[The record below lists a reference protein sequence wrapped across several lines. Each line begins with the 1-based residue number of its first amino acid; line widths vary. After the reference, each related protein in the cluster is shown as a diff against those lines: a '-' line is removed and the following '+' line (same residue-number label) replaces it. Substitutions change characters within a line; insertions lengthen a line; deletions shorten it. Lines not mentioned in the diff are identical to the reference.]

1 LIPIAVIPRAYRQ
14 ASLIS
19 KGATIV
25 GLWNEYGSE
34 EHVRMDLQIV
44 AILVSMAV
52 SIVTLVLLVLQTRAL
67 SVQTRS
73 VAKSLEYGAYLK
85 LVDYLNDINLQLMTN
100 QATQDVFRRMDFIA
114 DTLRD
119 NEDLSI
125 ESIALGW
132 HMLNRYEAAFV
143 GYRQGIVP
151 VTEWAVWRQRL
162 QLDMRLPFMRKIW
175 FQEVKNFAYDPGFI
189 ALVSELIAQSDLDSE
204 ARASPESTGADLPG
218 GDHHAT

>member
-1 LIPIAVIPRAYRQ
+1 
-14 ASLIS
+14 
-19 KGATIV
+19 
-25 GLWNEYGSE
+25 
-34 EHVRMDLQIV
+34 MDLQVV

-52 SIVTLVLLVLQTRAL
+52 SVVTLALLVLQTRAL
-67 SVQTRS
+67 SVQTRA

-100 QATQDVFRRMDFIA
+100 EATQGVFRRMDFIA
-114 DTLRD
+114 DTLRA

-175 FQEVKNFAYDPGFI
+175 LQEVKNFAYDPGFI
-189 ALVSELIAQSDLDSE
+189 ALVSELMTGPDLNSPTQP
-204 ARASPESTGADLPG
+204 SPEPADEDLPSTVHPPPG
-218 GDHHAT
+218 R